1 MLIYDFNFYNI
12 NHKYYDEELLNEFID
27 DISLKII
34 NLINNN
40 NYDILNQIFDI
51 LKNQFLIIKLQNN
64 KSDEEN
70 IKIAIKYF
78 IHAFIFYKNIDGYEF
93 INDNF
98 DKIIEILYNDF
109 DDILIQINNI
119 SINDF
124 K

>member
-98 DKIIEILYNDF
+98 NKIIEILYNDF
-109 DDILIQINNI
+109 NDILIQINNI